1 MAKEK
6 KHAVKFPREKYE
18 EVKKKMDKETMN
30 TYLDNIHEQGY
41 RKGYEAGKVAAG
53 TSFNMELAMESIG
66 QIKGIG
72 PVKLEQIRLAMM
84 AAGGK

>member
-30 TYLDNIHEQGY
+30 TYLDNIHDQGY
-41 RKGYEAGKVAAG
+41 RKGYAAG
-53 TSFNMELAMESIG
+53 QAAAGPSFDMELAMESIG

-72 PVKLEQIRLAMM
+72 PVKMEQIRLAMM

>member
-1 MAKEK
+1 MAKAKVKEFELNRK
-6 KHAVKFPREKYE
+6 KYQEIR
-18 EVKKKMDKETMN
+18 KMDHNDMQE
-30 TYLDNIHEQGY
+30 YLNAVY
-41 RKGYEAGKVAAG
+41 RNGVAAGKVAAG
-53 TSFNMELAMESIG
+53 PSFNMELAMESIG

>member
-6 KHAVKFPREKYE
+6 KHVIKFTSEKFKE
-18 EVKKKMDKETMN
+18 IKRQMDKESLN
-30 TYLDNIHEQGY
+30 DYLDNIHEQGY
-41 RKGYEAGKVAAG
+41 RKGYAAG
-53 TSFNMELAMESIG
+53 QAAAGPSFDMELAMESIG

>member
-6 KHAVKFPREKYE
+6 KHAVKFTRDKFEDIKRRY
-18 EVKKKMDKETMN
+18 DKETLN
-30 TYLDNIHEQGY
+30 DYLDNIHDQGY
-41 RKGYEAGKVAAG
+41 RKGYAAG
-53 TSFNMELAMESIG
+53 QATAGPSFDMELAMESIG

-72 PVKLEQIRLAMM
+72 PVKLEQIKLAMM

>member
-6 KHAVKFPREKYE
+6 KHVVKFTREKFE
-18 EVKKKMDKETMN
+18 DIKKRYDKETLN
-30 TYLDNIHEQGY
+30 DYLDNIHEQGY
-41 RKGYEAGKVAAG
+41 RKGYAAG
-53 TSFNMELAMESIG
+53 QAAAGPSFDMELAMESIG

>member
-41 RKGYEAGKVAAG
+41 RKGYEAGKAAAG
-53 TSFNMELAMESIG
+53 PSFNMELAMESIG

>member
-30 TYLDNIHEQGY
+30 TYLDNIHDQGY
-41 RKGYEAGKVAAG
+41 RKGYGAGKAAAG
-53 TSFNMELAMESIG
+53 PSFNMELAMESIG

-72 PVKLEQIRLAMM
+72 PVKLEQIRLAMV

>member
-30 TYLDNIHEQGY
+30 SYLDNIHEQGY
-41 RKGYEAGKVAAG
+41 RKGYEAGKAAAG
-53 TSFNMELAMESIG
+53 PSFDMELAMESIG

-72 PVKLEQIRLAMM
+72 PVKLEQIKLAMM

>member
-6 KHAVKFPREKYE
+6 KYAIKFTSEKFKE
-18 EVKKKMDKETMN
+18 IKRQMDKTKLEEYVN
-30 TYLDNIHEQGY
+30 GIHEQGY
-41 RKGYEAGKVAAG
+41 RKGYEAGQAAAG
-53 TSFNMELAMESIG
+53 PSFDMELAMESIG

-72 PVKLEQIRLAMM
+72 PVKLEQIKLAMM

>member
-30 TYLDNIHEQGY
+30 TYLDNIHDQGY
-41 RKGYEAGKVAAG
+41 RKGYEAGKAAAG
-53 TSFNMELAMESIG
+53 PSFNMELAMESIG